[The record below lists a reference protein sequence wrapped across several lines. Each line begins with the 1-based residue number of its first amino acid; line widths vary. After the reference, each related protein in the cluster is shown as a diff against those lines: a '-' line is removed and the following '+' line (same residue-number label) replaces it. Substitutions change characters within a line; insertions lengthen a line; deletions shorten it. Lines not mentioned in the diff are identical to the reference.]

1 MPDPNTSERGWGMG
15 VTRFVTAIST
25 AVAAMVLL
33 GSIADVRILSQQSP
47 LITAHMQDT
56 NQKLSSIE
64 GELAN
69 QNKAVAA
76 LLKDYTSREQL
87 QRELDKLNDKIRVLQ
102 VQQAVIQQMLKVE
115 QSRDTPAGG
124 NDGTS

>member
-1 MPDPNTSERGWGMG
+1 MSEANTSERGWGMG

-33 GSIADVRILSQQSP
+33 GSIADVRVLSQQSP

-56 NQKLSSIE
+56 NQKLSAIE
-64 GELAN
+64 GELAS
-69 QNKAVAA
+69 QNKAMAA

-87 QRELDKLNDKIRVLQ
+87 QQELDKLNEKIRSLQ
-102 VQQAVIQQMLKVE
+102 VQQAVIQQMLKVKVE
-115 QSRDTPAGG
+115 DRS
-124 NDGTS
+124 

>member
-1 MPDPNTSERGWGMG
+1 MG

-47 LITAHMQDT
+47 LITVHMQDT
-56 NQKLSSIE
+56 NLKLSAIE

-69 QNKAVAA
+69 QNQAMAA